1 MYCVHITIIL
11 NIWKYQVGT
20 AMVLGSVKYFTV
32 KRHFTCTDE
41 ATSSNMF
48 LLNSLHL
55 LI

>member
-1 MYCVHITIIL
+1 M
-11 NIWKYQVGT
+11 G
-20 AMVLGSVKYFTV
+20 LGFVKQFTV
-32 KRHFTCTDE
+32 KGHFTCINE